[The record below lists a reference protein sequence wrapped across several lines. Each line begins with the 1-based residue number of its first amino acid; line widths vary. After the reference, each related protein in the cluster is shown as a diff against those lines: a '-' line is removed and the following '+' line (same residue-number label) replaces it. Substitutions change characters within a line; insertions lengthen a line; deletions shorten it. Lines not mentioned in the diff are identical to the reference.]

1 MPRID
6 DLIDGLGRSHYIST
20 LDLTKG
26 YWQVPVAAEDR
37 PKTAFV
43 TPFGLFQFKV
53 MPFGLQ
59 GAPATFQRLMDRV
72 IAGLSDF
79 TATYLD
85 DVIIFSET
93 WEKHLEHVRTTL
105 QRLRKAGLTVKA
117 KKSQFG
123 AKYCT
128 YLGHI
133 VGGGVVQPDATKV
146 QAVREFPAPV
156 TKKQVRT
163 FLGLSGYY
171 RRFIP
176 LSMPHLSPLTSDR
189 FDKELSGLTL
199 VIKLSK
205 S

>member
-1 MPRID
+1 
-6 DLIDGLGRSHYIST
+6 
-20 LDLTKG
+20 
-26 YWQVPVAAEDR
+26 
-37 PKTAFV
+37 
-43 TPFGLFQFKV
+43 

-59 GAPATFQRLMDRV
+59 GAPATFQRLMDRL

-79 TATYLD
+79 TAGR
-85 DVIIFSET
+85 ST
-93 WEKHLEHVRTTL
+93 WNTFELL
-105 QRLRKAGLTVKA
+105 LRKAVKV